1 MTTGDGDSLAIGG
14 NHFIHA
20 VRRNVDINIILF
32 NNKIYGL
39 TKGQYSP
46 TSDRGFISKS
56 SPYGTIEDPFRP
68 SELCFGARG
77 TFFARAIDVDMKN
90 TTEIMVAAAKHK
102 GASVV
107 EVLQNCIIF
116 NNGIHD
122 KIADRAWKAEKTVM
136 LRHGEK
142 MLFGKENDRCIVLD
156 GWNLK
161 AVTLG
166 EEGYTIDDVLV
177 HDATTPDNTL
187 HIKLSLM
194 SYDNDL
200 PVALAVIRSVDSPSY
215 DSDYEEQI
223 AEVQRKTGKQSFTD
237 FLMSSAHIWEIK

>member
-1 MTTGDGDSLAIGG
+1 
-14 NHFIHA
+14 
-20 VRRNVDINIILF
+20 
-32 NNKIYGL
+32 
-39 TKGQYSP
+39 
-46 TSDRGFISKS
+46 
-56 SPYGTIEDPFRP
+56 
-68 SELCFGARG
+68 
-77 TFFARAIDVDMKN
+77 MKN

-142 MLFGKENDRCIVLD
+142 MLFGKENDRGIVLD

-166 EEGYTIDDVLV
+166 EEGYTIDDVSV
-177 HDATTPDNTL
+177 HDATTPKYTAHQAQSDGF
-187 HIKLSLM
+187 
-194 SYDNDL
+194 DNDL
-200 PVALAVIRSVDSPSY
+200 PVCAGVIRSVDSPSY

-223 AEVQRKTGKQSFTD
+223 AEVQGKTGKQSFTD